1 MFPKHPFCAR
11 QRVSF
16 SQERKNKEK
25 VGVES
30 VVLHSGGGVARETE
44 RQRGGAALLGNGELN
59 FIHLILRVLR
69 VLHVL
74 RRSLSPRS
82 LAGRDVVVLDEAVIV
97 FLAHGRHAVKVIP
110 TSPVHGKFHLQAWD
124 QYIIETHESTFIST
138 VLQRTSF

>member
-1 MFPKHPFCAR
+1 MCPKYPFCDR
-11 QRVSF
+11 QRVS
-16 SQERKNKEK
+16 STHERKNKEN

-30 VVLHSGGGVARETE
+30 VVLHGGGGVGRERE
-44 RQRGGAALLGNGELN
+44 RERNAALLGDGELN

-124 QYIIETHESTFIST
+124 QYITETHESTFIAT
-138 VLQRTSF
+138 VLQ